1 MFFNA
6 NLFVCCTIHILLTGC
21 ADIKVFRHQEV
32 NLIGLIVILF
42 ELMLFISVMIWA
54 VVSG

>member
-1 MFFNA
+1 MFHNA

-21 ADIKVFRHQEV
+21 ADIKIFRHQKV